1 MRHGTHVI
9 SAKCVSKCFIDTFY
23 FIRLQ
28 NVTMVT
34 KLTLTLKNLL
44 PDYGLSILYLW
55 YLINTFIAAHLS
67 LRRRLHSIYQNELKM
82 FESISR
88 ITIPCITPSIVVSSS
103 LKSFSE
109 FLLNKWHNLFYEEL
123 YEYFDDVSMW
133 LLWWS
138 TIDFSCYKWYVK

>member
-9 SAKCVSKCFIDTFY
+9 SAKCVSKCDHWHFLFHQIAKCDHGHKVDF
-23 FIRLQ
+23 
-28 NVTMVT
+28 
-34 KLTLTLKNLL
+34 TLKNLL

-109 FLLNKWHNLFYEEL
+109 FLLNKWQFVLWRA
-123 YEYFDDVSMW
+123 VW
-133 LLWWS
+133 ILWWRFHV
-138 TIDFSCYKWYVK
+138 IIVMKYNWFFLL

>member
-109 FLLNKWHNLFYEEL
+109 FLLNKWQFVLWRA
-123 YEYFDDVSMW
+123 VW
-133 LLWWS
+133 ILWWRFHV
-138 TIDFSCYKWYVK
+138 IIVMKYNWFFLL